1 MKRNLSLLLI
11 PLIGGLFVLFS
22 GCYTQLKTMRE
33 ETPDNGDYTYSQ
45 ANGDTAYMA
54 NGDSMQGYNQDG
66 DNENCDGYYHP
77 QVGFDYY
84 YPSYGFGYAYGNV
97 WGPDYWGYDY
107 YPWYCG
113 SPFIGYPWYGYG
125 YLPGAYY
132 YGGHYHG
139 GYGYGGRYGY
149 GVTRTPSIGR
159 LVRQSQI
166 EAGRGVAGINTNTT
180 SGNGL
185 PRAARLA
192 KPMSG
197 PTPYRAN
204 TNTAN
209 GRSAG
214 VRNGSN
220 HVYMNRNAT
229 QRYYR
234 APNAYAHPQAKSSA
248 GRSSDRSYRASAPQ
262 HFSAPHISGGGAR
275 MGGGGGSRSGG
286 GGGSHSGG
294 GGGGRGGRR

>member
-54 NGDSMQGYNQDG
+54 NENSMQGYISDC
-66 DNENCDGYYHP
+66 DNGNCDGYYHP

-84 YPSYGFGYAYGNV
+84 YPSYGYGYSYGNI
-97 WGPDYWGYDY
+97 WGPDY
-107 YPWYCG
+107 YPWYFG
-113 SPFIGYPWYGYG
+113 TAFIGYPWYGYG
-125 YLPGAYY
+125 YLPGAYF

-139 GYGYGGRYGY
+139 GYGYGGRHGY
-149 GVTRTPSIGR
+149 GVTRTPSMGR

-166 EAGRGVAGINTNTT
+166 EAGRGAAGINTNAT

-192 KPMSG
+192 TPMSG
-197 PTPYRAN
+197 PTPSRTN
-204 TNTAN
+204 TSTAN

-220 HVYMNRNAT
+220 HVYMNRNAS
-229 QRYYR
+229 QRYSR
-234 APNAYAHPQAKSSA
+234 SPNASSQSHAKSSA
-248 GRSSDRSYRASAPQ
+248 GRSSDRSNRVSAPQ
-262 HFSAPHISGGGAR
+262 HFSAPHISGGG
-275 MGGGGGSRSGG
+275 GGGGGRSGGGSRSGG
-286 GGGSHSGG
+286 GGG
-294 GGGGRGGRR
+294 GGRGGRR